1 VQYTPTRQLPARELL
16 AMNIALPY
24 FAHDLDAPVTYHL
37 TVAIIDQDVLETLTI
52 AARKHAAALIH
63 NPNDNRG
70 DNLDYQPRP
79 KELVNFIRH
88 MLINRTA
95 NNVGQGAGYH
105 GGYDNLLH
113 KIDKKGID
121 VAARQ
126 RLLKLQV
133 LRLIATHYPT
143 LAAECEYQSW
153 IIDTPE
159 RSAA

>member
-1 VQYTPTRQLPARELL
+1 MDYTPTRQRPARELL
-16 AMNIALPY
+16 EMNIALPY
-24 FAHDLDAPVTYHL
+24 FAHDLD
-37 TVAIIDQDVLETLTI
+37 
-52 AARKHAAALIH
+52 ALIH

-95 NNVGQGAGYH
+95 NNIGQGAGYH